1 MDEVT
6 LPAPPEGF
14 KYALVRDTV
23 NTVRDKDPTELTPRQ
38 LATLRYREKNRE
50 KIKKNVPTTTK
61 KEMEMKTIKIEH
73 TKKKKK
79 KRRRRRRKKM
89 MTMMMM
95 IDA

>member
-50 KIKKNVPTTTK
+50 KILEEKRQRYQ
-61 KEMEMKTIKIEH
+61 E
-73 TKKKKK
+73 K
-79 KRRRRRRKKM
+79 KRKEEKVFR
-89 MTMMMM
+89 TGTTPS
-95 IDA
+95 

>member
-14 KYALVRDTV
+14 KYALIRNTV

-50 KIKKNVPTTTK
+50 KILEEKRQRYQ
-61 KEMEMKTIKIEH
+61 E
-73 TKKKKK
+73 KKKKEEK
-79 KRRRRRRKKM
+79 IYKLG
-89 MTMMMM
+89 TTPS
-95 IDA
+95 

>member
-50 KIKKNVPTTTK
+50 KILEEKRQRYQ
-61 KEMEMKTIKIEH
+61 E
-73 TKKKKK
+73 K
-79 KRRRRRRKKM
+79 KRKEEKVSKLG
-89 MTMMMM
+89 TTPS
-95 IDA
+95 

>member
-50 KIKKNVPTTTK
+50 KILEEKRQRYQEKK
-61 KEMEMKTIKIEH
+61 KEKVINLGT
-73 TKKKKK
+73 TPS
-79 KRRRRRRKKM
+79 
-89 MTMMMM
+89 
-95 IDA
+95 

>member
-1 MDEVT
+1 MNEVT

-50 KIKKNVPTTTK
+50 KILEEKRQRYQ
-61 KEMEMKTIKIEH
+61 E
-73 TKKKKK
+73 KKKKEEK
-79 KRRRRRRKKM
+79 ISKLG
-89 MTMMMM
+89 TTPS
-95 IDA
+95 

>member
-23 NTVRDKDPTELTPRQ
+23 NTVRDKDPSELTPRQ

-50 KIKKNVPTTTK
+50 KILEEKRQRYQ
-61 KEMEMKTIKIEH
+61 E
-73 TKKKKK
+73 K
-79 KRRRRRRKKM
+79 KRKEEKVFR
-89 MTMMMM
+89 TGTTPS
-95 IDA
+95 

>member
-50 KIKKNVPTTTK
+50 KILEEKRQRYQ
-61 KEMEMKTIKIEH
+61 E
-73 TKKKKK
+73 K
-79 KRRRRRRKKM
+79 KRKEEKISKLG
-89 MTMMMM
+89 TTPS
-95 IDA
+95 